1 VNPTASVSGFDTTRE
16 VFLAR
21 APGRLDL
28 MGGVSDYSGGLC
40 LEWPT
45 REATFCALQLNDSG
59 SLVVQSA
66 NAGRENWQPRFEVPL
81 SQLLEMSLQQAREFF
96 AQESSTR
103 WASYILGALPILRD
117 AGYLTA
123 RRLEILRGATLWI
136 SSDVPSGAGVSS
148 SASVEVA
155 AMQAFCAALEISLDG
170 IETARLCQRVENA
183 IAGAPCGIMD
193 QMTVTLGQKD
203 QLLQLLCQP
212 HKVLPPV
219 SLPQGVEIWGL
230 DSHVKHSVGG
240 TSYGRA
246 RCGAFMGRRI
256 LRDLLPREM
265 RGASG
270 ELYLAN
276 IAPDIWRSVRELLP
290 DQMHGSDF
298 LARYD
303 DHGDQATHIEAD
315 FEYSI
320 RLATEHPIYERARV
334 ERFIAFLEAAK
345 ENPVSRFP
353 LLCAAGDLMIQSH
366 FSYEHRCN
374 LGSSET
380 DFLVQLCRAA
390 GTQSG
395 VLGAKIT
402 GGGAGG
408 TAAIL
413 CDRSRNL
420 QIETVLR
427 DIAEKYE
434 RHSGKTPHLFG
445 GSSQGA
451 RKWGVRRTS
460 VDNLEELLNQPRTNQ
475 PRA

>member
-1 VNPTASVSGFDTTRE
+1 MNPTDFFSAFDATRE
-16 VFLAR
+16 VFLSR

-45 REATFCALQLNDSG
+45 REATFCALQLNDSEK
-59 SLVVQSA
+59 LVVESA
-66 NAGRENWQPRFEVPL
+66 NAYSENWQARVEVSLP
-81 SQLLEMSLQQAREFF
+81 QVLEMSLQKAREFF
-96 AQESSTR
+96 AQQSSTR
-103 WASYILGALPILRD
+103 WAAYVLGAVPLLRES
-117 AGYLTA
+117 GYLTPP
-123 RRLEILRGATLWI
+123 RLQLLRGATLWI
-136 SSDVPSGAGVSS
+136 SSDVPLGAGVSS

-155 AMQAFCAALEISLDG
+155 AMQSFCAALEISLDG
-170 IETARLCQRVENA
+170 IEIARLCQRVENQ

-193 QMTVTLGQKD
+193 QVTVTLGQKN

-212 HKVLPPV
+212 HQVLPPV

-256 LRDLLPREM
+256 LRALLPREM
-265 RGASG
+265 RGADD

-276 IAPDIWRSVRELLP
+276 IAPDIWRSVRELIP
-290 DQMHGSDF
+290 DRMTGRDF
-298 LARYD
+298 LDRYG
-303 DHGDQATHIEAD
+303 DHGDTATQIEPD

-334 ERFIAFLEAAK
+334 ERFIAFLEASK
-345 ENPVSRFP
+345 ENPAARFP

-366 FSYEHRCN
+366 FSYGHRCN
-374 LGSSET
+374 LGSGET

-408 TAAIL
+408 TIAIL
-413 CDRSRNL
+413 CDRSLNG
-420 QIETVLR
+420 QVETVLH
-427 DIAEKYE
+427 DIAEKYRE
-434 RHSGKTPHLFG
+434 HSGKTPYLFS

-451 RKWGVRRTS
+451 QQWGVRRTS
-460 VDNLEELLNQPRTNQ
+460 IDELPEFLNE

>member
-1 VNPTASVSGFDTTRE
+1 
-16 VFLAR
+16 
-21 APGRLDL
+21 
-28 MGGVSDYSGGLC
+28 
-40 LEWPT
+40 
-45 REATFCALQLNDSG
+45 
-59 SLVVQSA
+59 
-66 NAGRENWQPRFEVPL
+66 
-81 SQLLEMSLQQAREFF
+81 
-96 AQESSTR
+96 
-103 WASYILGALPILRD
+103 I
-117 AGYLTA
+117 
-123 RRLEILRGATLWI
+123 
-136 SSDVPSGAGVSS
+136 
-148 SASVEVA
+148 
-155 AMQAFCAALEISLDG
+155 QAFCAALGISLDG
-170 IETARLCQRVENA
+170 IETARLCQRVENE

-193 QMTVTLGQKD
+193 QVTVTLGQKN

-240 TSYGRA
+240 TSYSRA

-265 RGASG
+265 RGSSG

-290 DQMHGSDF
+290 DRMRGRDF
-298 LARYD
+298 LSRYE
-303 DHGDQATHIEAD
+303 DHGDRATQIEPD

-345 ENPVSRFP
+345 ENPVARFP

-380 DFLVQLCRAA
+380 DFMVQLCRAA

-408 TAAIL
+408 TVAIL

-420 QIETVLR
+420 QIENVLH
-427 DIAEKYE
+427 DIAEKYRE
-434 RHSGKTPHLFG
+434 HSGKTPYLFG
-445 GSSQGA
+445 GSSEGA

-460 VDNLEELLNQPRTNQ
+460 IAKLPEILNQPQT
-475 PRA
+475 RADD